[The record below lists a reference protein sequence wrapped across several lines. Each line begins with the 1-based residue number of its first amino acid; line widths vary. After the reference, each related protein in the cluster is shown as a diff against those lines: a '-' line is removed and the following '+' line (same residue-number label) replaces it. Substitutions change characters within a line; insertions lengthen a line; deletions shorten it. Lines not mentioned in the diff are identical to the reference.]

1 MESNKSSVDVVD
13 GTWSHLNGL
22 IADVPC
28 WTCRRRRLRCDNLKP
43 SCVKC
48 TRAGLQCL
56 GYGPKKPLVWVEHGR
71 RRKMAHKQTPHPASP
86 TPAPSVKI
94 SDQEW
99 PKTQKKQDSTHED
112 VQRAPEDDG
121 RQLDR
126 LEVGTLLKSPA
137 DPMLHQ
143 YGIKSVE
150 YISYYEQRCCMEC
163 SIYDEKSVN
172 PFRRFMPMALS
183 NPLVHHTI
191 VSLAAHHRARSEI
204 TLQSPEK
211 HGLLFHKAILDS
223 VEPSDTATS
232 LQLRSRD
239 FADALMHKQQAIT
252 HMRLAL
258 TGSTPSDAVI
268 VSTLLLI
275 WVELLE
281 SGYRSWKYHL
291 GGMRALLVSRTSA
304 ALRSDVEARG
314 AGSTL
319 HDATFWNFGAYFEEI
334 YVSLQ
339 TFGSTLCRDKPDLSE
354 TFTDPGLYTILRR
367 GEFRGW
373 TGCPAELSHILC
385 GFNSLLCPSRAEN
398 HQENFAMRASQLFQR
413 LEQFSCRQWAVD
425 YPEPHYVSQRESLAH
440 AYKCAIEIYG
450 RRALA
455 GQHSSELSHVA
466 HAAVESLRCISP
478 RDCHFKGCQWPAFVA
493 GAEARDPSDR
503 MAVKQILLDM
513 HKLVRTRNVEQAII
527 MLERIWRQSELPNP
541 KTWIEYVY
549 DTGEELLLV

>member
-1 MESNKSSVDVVD
+1 MESIKSSVDVVD

-43 SCVKC
+43 ACVKC

-56 GYGPKKPLVWVEHGR
+56 GYGPNRPLVWVEHGR
-71 RRKMAHKQTPHPASP
+71 RRKMVHKQTPYPASP
-86 TPAPSVKI
+86 TISPSVKDH
-94 SDQEW
+94 DQEW
-99 PKTQKKQDSTHED
+99 PKP
-112 VQRAPEDDG
+112 AEDDG
-121 RQLDR
+121 RQIDR
-126 LEVGTLLKSPA
+126 WQVGPLLQSPA
-137 DPMLHQ
+137 DPILRQ
-143 YGIKSVE
+143 YGINSVE
-150 YISYYEQRCCMEC
+150 YIFYYEQRCCMEC

-204 TLQSPEK
+204 RQ
-211 HGLLFHKAILDS
+211 
-223 VEPSDTATS
+223 
-232 LQLRSRD
+232 RC
-239 FADALMHKQQAIT
+239 
-252 HMRLAL
+252 MRLAL
-258 TGSTPSDAVI
+258 TGPTPSDAVI
-268 VSTLLLI
+268 VSTLLLNC
-275 WVELLE
+275 VELLE

-334 YVSLQ
+334 YVS
-339 TFGSTLCRDKPDLSE
+339 
-354 TFTDPGLYTILRR
+354 
-367 GEFRGW
+367 
-373 TGCPAELSHILC
+373 
-385 GFNSLLCPSRAEN
+385 AEN
-398 HQENFAMRASQLFQR
+398 HQEDFAMRALQLFQR

-425 YPEPHYVSQRESLAH
+425 YPEPHYVSQRESLVH

-455 GQHSSELSHVA
+455 GQHSTELSHVA
-466 HAAVESLRCISP
+466 RAAVESLRCISP

-513 HKLVRTRNVEQAII
+513 HKLVRTRNVEQALH

-541 KTWIEYVY
+541 KIWIEYVY

>member
-43 SCVKC
+43 ACVKC

-71 RRKMAHKQTPHPASP
+71 RRKMAHKQTPHPPSP
-86 TPAPSVKI
+86 TPAPSVEI

-99 PKTQKKQDSTHED
+99 PKTQKKQDSIHED

-121 RQLDR
+121 RQIDR
-126 LEVGTLLKSPA
+126 SEVGMLLKSPA
-137 DPMLHQ
+137 DPILRQ

-204 TLQSPEK
+204 TLESPEK

-385 GFNSLLCPSRAEN
+385 GFNSLLCPARAGN
-398 HQENFAMRASQLFQR
+398 HQEDFAMRASQLFQR

-455 GQHSSELSHVA
+455 EQHSTELSHVA

-503 MAVKQILLDM
+503 IAVKQILLDM
-513 HKLVRTRNVEQAII
+513 HKLVRTRNVEQAIH
-527 MLERIWRQSELPNP
+527 MLERVWRQSELPNP

>member
-1 MESNKSSVDVVD
+1 
-13 GTWSHLNGL
+13 
-22 IADVPC
+22 
-28 WTCRRRRLRCDNLKP
+28 
-43 SCVKC
+43 
-48 TRAGLQCL
+48 
-56 GYGPKKPLVWVEHGR
+56 
-71 RRKMAHKQTPHPASP
+71 MAHKQTPHPPSP
-86 TPAPSVKI
+86 TPAPSVEI

-99 PKTQKKQDSTHED
+99 PKTQKKQDSIHED

-121 RQLDR
+121 RQIDK

-137 DPMLHQ
+137 DPILRQ

-150 YISYYEQRCCMEC
+150 YISYYEQRC
-163 SIYDEKSVN
+163 Y
-172 PFRRFMPMALS
+172 
-183 NPLVHHTI
+183 
-191 VSLAAHHRARSEI
+191 
-204 TLQSPEK
+204 
-211 HGLLFHKAILDS
+211 S

-319 HDATFWNFGAYFEEI
+319 HDATFWDFGAYFEEI

-385 GFNSLLCPSRAEN
+385 GFNSLLCPARAGN
-398 HQENFAMRASQLFQR
+398 HQEDFAMRASQLFQR

-455 GQHSSELSHVA
+455 EQHSTELSHVA

-513 HKLVRTRNVEQAII
+513 HKLVRTRNVEQAIH
-527 MLERIWRQSELPNP
+527 MLERVWRQSELPNP